1 LEGAEPVHILLGE
14 VRYGFPKHV
23 RPVPAVV
30 SRAEFIQRVDDVGEA
45 GARE

>member
-14 VRYGFPKHV
+14 VLYGFPNHAQ
-23 RPVPAVV
+23 PALAVV
-30 SRAEFIQRVDDVGEA
+30 SRAKLVQRGDDVSEA